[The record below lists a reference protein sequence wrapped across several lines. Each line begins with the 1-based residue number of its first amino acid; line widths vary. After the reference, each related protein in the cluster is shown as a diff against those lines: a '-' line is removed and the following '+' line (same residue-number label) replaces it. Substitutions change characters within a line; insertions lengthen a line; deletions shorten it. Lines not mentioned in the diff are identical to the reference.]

1 MAGNVGSVQ
10 ELRKTTGGAVRGS
23 IDDGVASFLGV
34 PYAAAPVGPRRFA
47 RPEPAVWEG
56 ERDATAPGP
65 TAPQLPT
72 DRPGMP
78 ALSPVTGPG
87 WIPGSDYLTADV
99 RTPDTADRLPVLVFL
114 HGGAFV
120 GGASRATIYD
130 GTALAREGAVVITV
144 NYRLGV
150 PGFADLPGVLANR
163 GLHDQIAALAWVHAN
178 AAAFGGDADR
188 ITVFGESAGALS
200 LAALL
205 AAAPPGLVR
214 RAIVQSGGGSHVL
227 AREQAAVTTA
237 ALAADLGVAPADLVD
252 VPDEGLVAAV
262 GRLAAHPPD
271 LAVDG
276 LRDPLMGLAPLG
288 PVLDGELLDR
298 QPVDAIA
305 AGAAGE
311 VDLLVGSTADE
322 MALYRMV
329 FDVLGVPAPDEDGL
343 LAAVARLHPDP
354 AEVVAA
360 YRSAG
365 RGTTPA
371 EVADAV
377 GTDWMFGVPTR
388 RLADAHT
395 GSTWRYRFDWRSPG
409 HDGRLGASHALELP
423 FVFDVVGRV
432 DTGALAVTRHRGDP
446 GPRGAD
452 AHGVGGLRPRRRPR
466 LARATPR
473 RPRPPGSSTRRTRPP
488 TPPTARSRRSG
499 TGCARRAPSAAS
511 RNRTSSSARNASA
524 RRSTASASGAMR
536 SPSRSPSTERSTTYL
551 MALFVVNTPS
561 CSTSDSAT
569 SSSSVTGLVSLPETG
584 RTRCTKRRSS
594 ARSTTLPSSGSS
606 CARSAASWVA
616 TALRAWS
623 ISSRVKVLRPSTAP
637 PRVCAC
643 RHRGLDR

>member
-1 MAGNVGSVQ
+1 MQ
-10 ELRKTTGGAVRGS
+10 EIRKTTGGAIRGS

-120 GGASRATIYD
+120 GGASRATVYD
-130 GTALAREGAVVITV
+130 GSALAREGAVVITV

-262 GRLAAHPPD
+262 GRLAANPPD

-298 QPVDAIA
+298 QPVDAVA
-305 AGAAGE
+305 AGAAAE
-311 VDLLVGSTADE
+311 VDLLVGSNAEE

-329 FDVLGVPAPDEDGL
+329 FDVVGVPAPDEDAL
-343 LAAVARLHPDP
+343 LGAVTRLHPDP
-354 AEVVAA
+354 ADVVAA

-409 HDGRLGASHALELP
+409 HDGRLGASHAMELP

-432 DTGALAVTRHRGDP
+432 DTGALAVPDTDETRALAARMRTAWVAFARDGDPGWPAVPRGDPQGLRHRGRP
-446 GPRGAD
+446 HR
-452 AHGVGGLRPRRRPR
+452 RPRRPGAGGLGRPALER
-466 LARATPR
+466 LPQV
-473 RPRPPGSSTRRTRPP
+473 
-488 TPPTARSRRSG
+488 
-499 TGCARRAPSAAS
+499 AS

-536 SPSRSPSTERSTTYL
+536 SPSRRPSTERSTTYFT
-551 MALFVVNTPS
+551 AVFVLNTPS

-606 CARSAASWVA
+606 WTRSAASWVA

-637 PRVCAC
+637 PRVCGC
-643 RHRGLDR
+643 SLDR

>member
-1 MAGNVGSVQ
+1 MQ
-10 ELRKTTGGAVRGS
+10 ELRKTTGGAIRGR

-34 PYAAAPVGPRRFA
+34 PYAAAPVGPRRFS

-56 ERDATAPGP
+56 ERDATTAGP

-99 RTPDTADRLPVLVFL
+99 RAPDTADRLPVLVFL

-120 GGASRATIYD
+120 SGASRATIYD
-130 GTALAREGAVVITV
+130 GTALAREGAVVVSV

-227 AREQAAVTTA
+227 ACEQAAVTTA
-237 ALAADLGVAPADLVD
+237 ALAADLGVAPADLVE

-311 VDLLVGSTADE
+311 VDLLVGSNADE

-329 FDVLGVPAPDEDGL
+329 FDVLGVPEPDEDGL
-343 LAAVARLHPDP
+343 LAAVGRLHPDP
-354 AEVVAA
+354 ADVVAA
-360 YRSAG
+360 YRAAG

-371 EVADAV
+371 QVADAV

-409 HDGRLGASHALELP
+409 HDGRLGASHAMELP
-423 FVFDVVGRV
+423 FVFDTVGRV
-432 DTGALAVTRHRGDP
+432 DTAALAVPDTDETRALAARMRTAWVAFARDGDP
-446 GPRGAD
+446 GWPAY
-452 AHGVGGLRPRRRPR
+452 
-466 LARATPR
+466 
-473 RPRPPGSSTRRTRPP
+473 
-488 TPPTARSRRSG
+488 
-499 TGCARRAPSAAS
+499 
-511 RNRTSSSARNASA
+511 
-524 RRSTASASGAMR
+524 TASTPTTRVFDTQDTTTDAPDGPEQAVWDGMR
-536 SPSRSPSTERSTTYL
+536 
-551 MALFVVNTPS
+551 
-561 CSTSDSAT
+561 
-569 SSSSVTGLVSLPETG
+569 
-584 RTRCTKRRSS
+584 
-594 ARSTTLPSSGSS
+594 
-606 CARSAASWVA
+606 
-616 TALRAWS
+616 
-623 ISSRVKVLRPSTAP
+623 
-637 PRVCAC
+637 
-643 RHRGLDR
+643 

>member
-1 MAGNVGSVQ
+1 MQ
-10 ELRKTTGGAVRGS
+10 EIRKTTGGAIRGS

-87 WIPGSDYLTADV
+87 WIPGSEYLTADV

-120 GGASRATIYD
+120 GGASRATVYD
-130 GTALAREGAVVITV
+130 GSALAREGAVVITV
-144 NYRLGV
+144 NYRVGV

-200 LAALL
+200 VADLL

-262 GRLAAHPPD
+262 GRLAANPPD

-298 QPVDAIA
+298 QPVDAVA
-305 AGAAGE
+305 AGAAAE
-311 VDLLVGSTADE
+311 VDLLVGSNADE

-329 FDVLGVPAPDEDGL
+329 FDVVGVPAPDEDAL

-377 GTDWMFGVPTR
+377 GTDWMFGVPDPPAR
-388 RLADAHT
+388 RRAHRLDLAVPLRLALAGPRRAPRREPRDGAPVRLRRRGT
-395 GSTWRYRFDWRSPG
+395 G
-409 HDGRLGASHALELP
+409 
-423 FVFDVVGRV
+423 
-432 DTGALAVTRHRGDP
+432 RHRRARGARHRRDP

-466 LARATPR
+466 LAAVPRGDSHLRHRGRPHRRPR
-473 RPRPPGSSTRRTRPP
+473 RPGAGGLRRP
-488 TPPTARSRRSG
+488 AEEL
-499 TGCARRAPSAAS
+499 S

-536 SPSRSPSTERSTTYL
+536 SPSRRPSTERSTTYL
-551 MALFVVNTPS
+551 RP
-561 CSTSDSAT
+561 CSS
-569 SSSSVTGLVSLPETG
+569 
-584 RTRCTKRRSS
+584 
-594 ARSTTLPSSGSS
+594 
-606 CARSAASWVA
+606 
-616 TALRAWS
+616 
-623 ISSRVKVLRPSTAP
+623 
-637 PRVCAC
+637 
-643 RHRGLDR
+643 